1 MSTKTH
7 RKFRHKPD
15 APSVIYLFMYFN
27 IKMSNNNFRS
37 NIMIVFNIRN
47 VRKNRKISLRKL
59 SDITGISRA
68 YLYDLENNR
77 RFNPTLFI
85 LQKIAEVLEVNIKDL
100 FYSLNDIDNLKEEMY
115 RRIDEYGIDSK
126 EVLEVSQV
134 IDLLINIKMKRD

>member
-1 MSTKTH
+1 
-7 RKFRHKPD
+7 
-15 APSVIYLFMYFN
+15 
-27 IKMSNNNFRS
+27 
-37 NIMIVFNIRN
+37 MIVFNIRN

-59 SDITGISRA
+59 SDMTGISRA

-85 LQKIAEVLEVNIKDL
+85 LQKIAEELEVNIKDL

-115 RRIDEYGIDSK
+115 RRINKYGINSK

-134 IDLLINIKMKRD
+134 IDLLINIKMKRG

>member
-1 MSTKTH
+1 
-7 RKFRHKPD
+7 
-15 APSVIYLFMYFN
+15 
-27 IKMSNNNFRS
+27 
-37 NIMIVFNIRN
+37 MIVFNIRN

-59 SDITGISRA
+59 SDMTGISRA

-85 LQKIAEVLEVNIKDL
+85 LQKIAEELEVNIKDL

-126 EVLEVSQV
+126 EALEVSQV